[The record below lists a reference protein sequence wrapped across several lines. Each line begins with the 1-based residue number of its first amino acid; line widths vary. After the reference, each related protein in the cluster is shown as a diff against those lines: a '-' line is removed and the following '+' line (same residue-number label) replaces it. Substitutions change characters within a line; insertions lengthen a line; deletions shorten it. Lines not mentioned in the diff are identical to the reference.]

1 MAFALDNVIGTLLN
15 NLVNLLPFRIIHDYE
30 QAVRFTFGHAGPT
43 IRGKERGWCLF
54 VPLFQRVIIV
64 DATWGQV
71 LLDAQTIQTQDKIP
85 LSVSGATIYR
95 ISDARSYLLSV
106 FDTDAAAVLRAV
118 AKGVIASVLMTH
130 TYDEIY
136 HDKEG
141 VQNQIVGLFRQEI
154 DGWGVEISKV
164 HLHDLIQTRN
174 IRLHGLTQQMAPE
187 NW

>member
-1 MAFALDNVIGTLLN
+1 MAMPLDNIIGTLLN

-43 IRGKERGWCLF
+43 IRGKKRGWCLF

-71 LLDAQTIQTQDKIP
+71 LFDAQTIQTQDKIP

-118 AKGVIASVLMTH
+118 AKGVIASILMSK
-130 TYDEIY
+130 TYDDIY
-136 HDKEG
+136 SDKEG
-141 VQNQIVGLFRQEI
+141 IQEQIVDRFRQEI
-154 DGWGVEISKV
+154 EGWGVEVSKV

>member
-1 MAFALDNVIGTLLN
+1 MAIPLDNIIGTLLN

-43 IRGKERGWCLF
+43 IRGTQRGWCLF

-71 LLDAQTIQTQDKIP
+71 LFDTQTIQTRDKIP

-118 AKGVIASVLMTH
+118 AKGVIASILIAQ
-130 TYDEIY
+130 TYEDIY
-136 HDKEG
+136 KDKEATEE
-141 VQNQIVGLFRQEI
+141 QIVQRFRQEI
-154 DGWGVEISKV
+154 DGWGIEISKV
-164 HLHDLIQTRN
+164 LLHDLIQTRN
-174 IRLHGLTQQMAPE
+174 IRLHGLTQPLAPE